1 RARNHRIRFGSFSL
15 RARAAALVGRSS
27 SFEKAVAIE
36 NGILARAFSAVQRL
50 HDVFFHDNGKT
61 VGRLETRRRRNL
73 VSDHALRLVPFSG
86 CGVVSNAVG
95 LLAGRAWF
103 APDRGQF
110 SIFGVDAITF
120 PHSLS

>member
-1 RARNHRIRFGSFSL
+1 
-15 RARAAALVGRSS
+15 
-27 SFEKAVAIE
+27 
-36 NGILARAFSAVQRL
+36 
-50 HDVFFHDNGKT
+50 KT

-120 PHSLS
+120 PIRYPVDRFSRGDRDSILQRRSVLQHRGHRSVVRISPDD